1 MKQNKGR
8 YTVTKMAAILGISR
22 SAYYRWER
30 YGVSERQEREDA
42 KIVEI
47 LREIRKENRYYGAL
61 RMGTELRKAYKLKIN
76 RKRIT
81 RLLKKYGLNV
91 KRRRKYVVTTD
102 SAHNLAVCANILN
115 RDFKASQP
123 GEKWVSDITYIPTRD
138 GFRYLTTVIDLFDRK
153 VIGWSYSRTM
163 ETVDTTVKAL
173 EMALV
178 NRRPRPH
185 LIFHSDRGIQYCSG
199 LFRDRLEALCPTV
212 RQSMSR
218 KGNCWDNACA
228 ESFFKTLKTEVE
240 ILDGKHSSAEIQTE
254 LFHYIEVYY
263 NRKRRHSAI
272 DYKVPVAASYK
283 KAA

>member
-22 SAYYRWER
+22 SAYYRWEK

-42 KIVEI
+42 EIVEI
-47 LREIRKENRYYGAL
+47 LREIRKENRYYGAP
-61 RMGTELRKAYKLKIN
+61 RMRTELRKAYKLKIN

-138 GFRYLTTVIDLFDRK
+138 GFRYLTTVMDLFDRK

-272 DYKVPVAASYK
+272 DYKAPVEVLYK
-283 KAA
+283 KVV